1 MVRQKVSMT
10 YYILMPGDNP
20 NELWDENE
28 LGQVSFKTFYAGKG
42 MEALQN
48 MIRKHPMAL
57 ENVTIKNERGD
68 KYSVQQFLE
77 LIGEYKIC

>member
-1 MVRQKVSMT
+1 MT
-10 YYILMPGDNP
+10 YYILMPGDNA
-20 NELWDENE
+20 NELWDNNE

-57 ENVTIKNERGD
+57 
-68 KYSVQQFLE
+68 
-77 LIGEYKIC
+77 

>member
-1 MVRQKVSMT
+1 MT

-20 NELWDENE
+20 NELWDNNE

-57 ENVTIKNERGD
+57 EDVIIKNEKGNTF
-68 KYSVQQFLE
+68 SVQEFLE
-77 LIGEYKIC
+77 LISDYKIK

>member
-1 MVRQKVSMT
+1 MT
-10 YYILMPGDNP
+10 YYILMPGDNLD
-20 NELWDENE
+20 ELWDENE

-57 ENVTIKNERGD
+57 EDVIIKNERGNTF
-68 KYSVQQFLE
+68 SVQEFLE
-77 LIGEYKIC
+77 LISDYKIK

>member
-1 MVRQKVSMT
+1 MT

-48 MIRKHPMAL
+48 MIRKYPMAL
-57 ENVTIKNERGD
+57 EDVIIKNERGNTF
-68 KYSVQQFLE
+68 SVQEFLE
-77 LIGEYKIC
+77 LISDYKIK

>member
-1 MVRQKVSMT
+1 MT

-28 LGQVSFKTFYAGKG
+28 LGQVSFKTFYVGKG

-57 ENVTIKNERGD
+57 EDVIIKNEKGNTF
-68 KYSVQQFLE
+68 SVQEFLE
-77 LIGEYKIC
+77 LISDYKIK

>member
-1 MVRQKVSMT
+1 MT

-28 LGQVSFKTFYAGKG
+28 LGQVSFKTFYVGKG

-48 MIRKHPMAL
+48 MIRKSPEAL
-57 ENVTIKNERGD
+57 HDVTIRSERGD
-68 KYSVQQFLE
+68 KFSVQQFLE
-77 LIGEYKIC
+77 LIGKYKIC

>member
-1 MVRQKVSMT
+1 MT

-20 NELWDENE
+20 NELWDDNE
-28 LGQVSFKTFYAGKG
+28 LGQVSFKKFYVGKG

-48 MIRKHPMAL
+48 MIRRSPEAL
-57 ENVTIKNERGD
+57 QDVTIRSERGD

-77 LIGEYKIC
+77 LIGEYTIC

>member
-1 MVRQKVSMT
+1 
-10 YYILMPGDNP
+10 MPGDNP
-20 NELWDENE
+20 NELWDNNE

-57 ENVTIKNERGD
+57 EDVIIKNERGNTF
-68 KYSVQQFLE
+68 SVQEFLE
-77 LIGEYKIC
+77 LISDYKIK

>member
-1 MVRQKVSMT
+1 MT

-20 NELWDENE
+20 NELWDNNE

-57 ENVTIKNERGD
+57 EDVIIKNERGN
-68 KYSVQQFLE
+68 KFSVQEFLE
-77 LIGEYKIC
+77 LISDYKIK

>member
-1 MVRQKVSMT
+1 MT
-10 YYILMPGDNP
+10 YYILMPGDNS

-57 ENVTIKNERGD
+57 EDVVIKNERGN
-68 KYSVQQFLE
+68 KFSVQEFLE
-77 LIGEYKIC
+77 LISDYKIK

>member
-1 MVRQKVSMT
+1 MT

-20 NELWDENE
+20 NELWDNNE
-28 LGQVSFKTFYAGKG
+28 LGQVSFKKFYVGKG

-57 ENVTIKNERGD
+57 KDVTIKNERGN
-68 KYSVQQFLE
+68 KFSVQEFLE
-77 LIGEYKIC
+77 LIGEYQIV

>member
-1 MVRQKVSMT
+1 MT

-20 NELWDENE
+20 NELWDNNE
-28 LGQVSFKTFYAGKG
+28 LGQVSFQKFYVGKG

-48 MIRKHPMAL
+48 MIRKSPEAL
-57 ENVTIKNERGD
+57 ENVTIRSERGD

-77 LIGEYKIC
+77 LIKEYTIC

>member
-1 MVRQKVSMT
+1 MT

-20 NELWDENE
+20 HELWDDNE
-28 LGQVSFKTFYAGKG
+28 LGQVSFKKFYVGKG

-57 ENVTIKNERGD
+57 EDVTIKNERGN
-68 KYSVQQFLE
+68 KYSVQEFLE
-77 LIGEYKIC
+77 LIGEYKIV

>member
-1 MVRQKVSMT
+1 MT
-10 YYILMPGDNP
+10 YYILMPGDNS

-57 ENVTIKNERGD
+57 EDVTIKNEKGNTF
-68 KYSVQQFLE
+68 SVQEFLE
-77 LIGEYKIC
+77 LISDYKIK

>member
-1 MVRQKVSMT
+1 MT

-20 NELWDENE
+20 HELWDDNE
-28 LGQVSFKTFYAGKG
+28 LGQVSFKKFYVGKG

-57 ENVTIKNERGD
+57 ENVTIKNERGN
-68 KYSVQQFLE
+68 KYSVQEFLE
-77 LIGEYKIC
+77 LIGEYKIV

>member
-1 MVRQKVSMT
+1 MT

-48 MIRKHPMAL
+48 MIRKSPMAL
-57 ENVTIKNERGD
+57 EDVIIKNERGNTF
-68 KYSVQQFLE
+68 SVQEFLE
-77 LIGEYKIC
+77 LISDYKIK

>member
-1 MVRQKVSMT
+1 MT

-20 NELWDENE
+20 NELWDNNE

-57 ENVTIKNERGD
+57 EDVIIKNERGNTF
-68 KYSVQQFLE
+68 SVQEFLE
-77 LIGEYKIC
+77 LISDYKIK

>member
-1 MVRQKVSMT
+1 MT

-20 NELWDENE
+20 NELWDNNE
-28 LGQVSFKTFYAGKG
+28 LGQVSFKKFYVGKG

-57 ENVTIKNERGD
+57 EDVTIKNERGD
-68 KYSVQQFLE
+68 KFSVQQFLE
-77 LIGEYKIC
+77 LIGKYTIC

>member
-1 MVRQKVSMT
+1 MEGEPMT

-20 NELWDENE
+20 NELWDNNE
-28 LGQVSFKTFYAGKG
+28 LGQVSFQKFYVGKG

-48 MIRKHPMAL
+48 MIRKSPEAL
-57 ENVTIKNERGD
+57 ENVTIRSERGD

-77 LIGEYKIC
+77 LIGEYTIC

>member
-1 MVRQKVSMT
+1 MT
-10 YYILMPGDNP
+10 YYILMPGDNS

-57 ENVTIKNERGD
+57 KDVTIKNEKGNTF
-68 KYSVQQFLE
+68 SVQEFLE
-77 LIGEYKIC
+77 LISDYKIK

>member
-1 MVRQKVSMT
+1 MT

-20 NELWDENE
+20 NELWDNNE
-28 LGQVSFKTFYAGKG
+28 LGQVSFQKFYVGKG

-48 MIRKHPMAL
+48 MIRKSPEAL
-57 ENVTIKNERGD
+57 ENVTIRSKRGD

-77 LIGEYKIC
+77 LIGEYTIC

>member
-1 MVRQKVSMT
+1 MT

-20 NELWDENE
+20 NELWDNNE

-57 ENVTIKNERGD
+57 KDVIIKNERGNTF
-68 KYSVQQFLE
+68 SVQEFLE
-77 LIGEYKIC
+77 LISDYKIK

>member
-1 MVRQKVSMT
+1 MT

-20 NELWDENE
+20 NELWDNNE

-48 MIRKHPMAL
+48 MIRKSPMAL
-57 ENVTIKNERGD
+57 EDVIIKNEKGNTF
-68 KYSVQQFLE
+68 SVQEFLE
-77 LIGEYKIC
+77 LISDYKIK

>member
-1 MVRQKVSMT
+1 
-10 YYILMPGDNP
+10 MPGDNP

-57 ENVTIKNERGD
+57 EDVIIKNERGN
-68 KYSVQQFLE
+68 KFSVQEFLE
-77 LIGEYKIC
+77 LISDYKIK

>member
-1 MVRQKVSMT
+1 MI

-20 NELWDENE
+20 NELWDNNE

-57 ENVTIKNERGD
+57 EDVIIKNEKGNTF
-68 KYSVQQFLE
+68 SVQEFLE
-77 LIGEYKIC
+77 LISDYKIK

>member
-1 MVRQKVSMT
+1 MT

-28 LGQVSFKTFYAGKG
+28 LGQVSFKTFYVGKG

-57 ENVTIKNERGD
+57 EDVIIKNERGNTF
-68 KYSVQQFLE
+68 SVQEFLE
-77 LIGEYKIC
+77 LISDYKIK